1 MGGPGSAMVP
11 AGEVRGEG
19 RGVLTPSGSQTIEVS
34 ATDAQE
40 VSRSVSVE
48 VAAVESVEGLVKE
61 PCG

>member
-1 MGGPGSAMVP
+1 MVP

-19 RGVLTPSGSQTIEVS
+19 GWVLEPSGSQTIEVS

-40 VSRSVSVE
+40 LSRGLGVE